1 MLCVN
6 LLEILLEIFIQPI
19 EKVIF
24 KVNFTLIILNKFTF
38 HRALP
43 SAQLLVLSHRVH
55 IKKYPGLITFCY
67 GFLVKSQ

>member
-19 EKVIF
+19 EKVIS
-24 KVNFTLIILNKFTF
+24 KVNFTLILNKFTF

-55 IKKYPGLITFCY
+55 IKKYPGLITHSAT
-67 GFLVKSQ
+67 VSW